1 MDEKDNSTKQ
11 DEVYDLLS
19 DWKFI
24 SIIQFGK
31 KNILSLITNLVNVF
45 KNVNAIDPISSL
57 ELEVDNFN

>member
-24 SIIQFGK
+24 GIIQFGK

-57 ELEVDNFN
+57 ELEVDNFD